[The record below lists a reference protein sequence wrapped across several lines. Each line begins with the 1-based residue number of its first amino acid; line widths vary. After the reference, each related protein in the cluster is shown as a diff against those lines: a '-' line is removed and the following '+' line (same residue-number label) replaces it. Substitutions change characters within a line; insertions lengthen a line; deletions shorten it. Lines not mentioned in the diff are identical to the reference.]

1 MPKHTEAYVLGL
13 LAEADDEVPR
23 LESELARARARAA
36 AVDGELS
43 SLLQRLD
50 GTKVALREAER
61 LRSRSA
67 QALTDGNMRIASL
80 HQEIAGLGR
89 RAEDIKTEMERV
101 GPGAIARRLRRDR
114 AKLRVQI
121 QDREVE
127 VQALRDRGETSR
139 MDLQRA
145 ELSINEEKDRARIIT
160 IELDQ
165 LQSRLPDP
173 HQLARLVESRLGR
186 AHCELVLGQDQAG
199 WSREVEDAVE
209 LAFELH
215 EDLRKGK
222 YRLDTNS
229 ELIGG
234 RSMASAES
242 MFALVAMEQ
251 DERALEFF
259 ELVTDPALYFHQI
272 LNVFRVWCLGHYLRG
287 ERKRLLELLR
297 MHQYDE
303 GIRAGYVQ
311 AFIGLLTDE
320 ADLVGKGVTRVV
332 RHEWDLWADP
342 KRVRSAG
349 AVNMGAVALCR
360 LAIAR
365 GMRVPRPGP
374 TVPRVLFQKRLS
386 A

>member
-23 LESELARARARAA
+23 LERELARARARAA

-50 GTKVALREAER
+50 ATKVALREAER

-80 HQEIAGLGR
+80 PQEIAGLGR

-127 VQALRDRGETSR
+127 VQALRERSETSR
-139 MDLQRA
+139 ADLQRA

-186 AHCELVLGQDQAG
+186 AHCELILGQDRAA
-199 WSREVEDAVE
+199 WSHEVGHAVE

-234 RSMASAES
+234 RSMASAEA

-251 DERALEFF
+251 DHRAVEFF

-297 MHQYDE
+297 AHQYDE

-360 LAIAR
+360 LAIAQ

-374 TVPRVLFQKRLS
+374 TVPRVLFEKRLS